1 MFMHSCARLFATPWT
16 VASQAPLYMEFSK
29 QKYWSALPFPPPGH
43 LPNLGIKPMSPA
55 LAGRFFTTESPGL
68 TKSKLTFLVF
78 PWYIMQ
84 IMS

>member
-1 MFMHSCARLFATPWT
+1 MHSCAQLFATPWT
-16 VASQAPLYMEFSK
+16 VAIQAPLYMEFSK
-29 QKYWSALPFPPPGH
+29 QEYWSALPFPPPGH
-43 LPNLGIKPMSPA
+43 LPDLGIKPMSPA
-55 LAGRFFTTESPGL
+55 LAGRFFTTESPRL

>member
-1 MFMHSCARLFATPWT
+1 MHSCAQLFATPWT
-16 VASQAPLYMEFSK
+16 VAIQAPLYMEFSK
-29 QKYWSALPFPPPGH
+29 QEYWSALPFPPPGH
-43 LPNLGIKPMSPA
+43 LPDLGIKPMSPA

-68 TKSKLTFLVF
+68 TKSKLTVLVF